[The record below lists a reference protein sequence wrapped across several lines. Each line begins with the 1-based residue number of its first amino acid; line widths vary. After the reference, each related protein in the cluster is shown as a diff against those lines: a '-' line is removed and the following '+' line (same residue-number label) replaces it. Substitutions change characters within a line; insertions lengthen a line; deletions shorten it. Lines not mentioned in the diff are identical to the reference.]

1 MARLASVTIVLVM
14 VEVISTSLVDV
25 ASWVVSAVKS
35 VLVVL
40 VASMISVWVVWRV
53 VDDVTLQIES
63 ARLFR

>member
-1 MARLASVTIVLVM
+1 M